1 MQTKYTRIWKTGEDM
16 IVMNTSGMRFLSNT
30 KDGVWDDGVKI
41 LVMTIGYLFFT
52 LTLITSSMITPD
64 IHIIYEIY
72 NWKQGATSTIL
83 TPLWINASF
92 FIDTTTD
99 HNDKNNK

>member
-1 MQTKYTRIWKTGEDM
+1 
-16 IVMNTSGMRFLSNT
+16 MNTSGMRFLSNT
-30 KDGVWDDGVKI
+30 KDGAWDDGVKI
-41 LVMTIGYLFFT
+41 LVMTIGDSFFT
-52 LTLITSSMITPD
+52 LTPIPSSMITPD

-92 FIDTTTD
+92 FTDTTTN
-99 HNDKNNK
+99 HNDTNNE